1 MQRSVITSP
10 TQYRPALKQN
20 KEKLQNNVLFHDLDP
35 SIEIWSSDRYR
46 FTLSEGDLPLIKKK
60 NKKEMK
66 QKLRSFFFKFF
77 IQDILIIFF
86 LVQLFPDL
94 PFLPIY
100 PNVMFFFSLK
110 KNATP
115 KQEKQKQTAKRKTN

>member
-1 MQRSVITSP
+1 MQRSGVTST

-66 QKLRSFFFKFF
+66 QKLRSFFKVFYTRYF
-77 IQDILIIFF
+77 DHILSGSTLPRSSLPPYLPQCHVLF
-86 LVQLFPDL
+86 L
-94 PFLPIY
+94 
-100 PNVMFFFSLK
+100 S
-110 KNATP
+110 
-115 KQEKQKQTAKRKTN
+115 

>member
-1 MQRSVITSP
+1 MQSSGVTST

-66 QKLRSFFFKFF
+66 QKLRSFF
-77 IQDILIIFF
+77 
-86 LVQLFPDL
+86 
-94 PFLPIY
+94 
-100 PNVMFFFSLK
+100 
-110 KNATP
+110 
-115 KQEKQKQTAKRKTN
+115 